1 MVNWNRWPPRG
12 WEAPTSAQRPAIFT
26 AITGYI
32 TSALIG
38 IGLSAAVAG
47 VAANLVVG
55 AVLLGI
61 SVMMTPRPPVMKTPQ
76 AQAVLNQSTSPR
88 IRGYGYA
95 LLGGTRAFWDSR
107 DGYLYQAVMM
117 HSGEVDY
124 IERFHIGD
132 TAVTLDGNGDV
143 TTAQFVTQEGGR
155 GGIGGTPPTNVYNVR
170 IRQHVGWANQ
180 PADQMLMDA
189 FPGIWTAAHQ
199 LRGIAYFVTRFRSP
213 KQEDFQR
220 VFPEGYNTPVRALC
234 RLSRVYDP
242 RTDTIGWSDNASL
255 AILDYLTHP
264 DGFGKS
270 RSDCDLNSF
279 ALFAALCDQDVMK
292 ADGSYEKRY
301 RLWGVYSLNAEPEDV
316 LRKMR
321 ATCDA
326 ELYQN
331 AQGKIA
337 IRGGRWEAP
346 TVTITDRDILG
357 HSMEQGNDAFSAFNE
372 LKIMYT
378 SPAHDFQTMEAT
390 AWKDLADQD
399 VRGPIPSDLDLD
411 FVMSPSQARRLAK
424 IHIAKSNPR
433 WKGRI
438 KTNLMGLNALGER
451 TIRVILPELEI
462 DEAFY
467 VAGFSIAP
475 DLTSVEIEVMTIS
488 EAAYQWNPAT
498 EEGQNPAIPQDTA
511 PDLNLPVP
519 QNLILTSP
527 SAGVIWA
534 EVTAPD
540 RSGLELQVQI
550 RAGAGSV
557 WQDMP
562 TNDDNVSAAI
572 SLPQGAYEATA
583 RWRAPTN
590 AAGNWSFPY
599 AAIDT
604 SAPVPA
610 PVDVDAELQ
619 PDDVTVAISF
629 RMPDVST
636 NLLAKVWRVTSG
648 GPFSAAVEVSS
659 GYGAPNAS
667 YTSNDLP
674 GSGSW
679 DYYFTAESGGNRSTP
694 AGPASVTVP
703 V

>member
-1 MVNWNRWPPRG
+1 MFYEFGPPQLPFRR
-12 WEAPTSAQRPAIFT
+12 AKAKRYKAIFT

-107 DGYLYQAVMM
+107 DGYLCQAVMM

-132 TAVTLDGNGDV
+132 TTVTLDGNGDV
-143 TTAQFVTQEGGR
+143 TTSQFVTQEGGR

-170 IRQHVGWANQ
+170 ISQHVGWANQ
-180 PADQMLMDA
+180 PADQLLMNA

-199 LRGIAYFVTRFRSP
+199 LRGIAYFVTRFRST

-242 RTDTIGWSDNASL
+242 RTDTFGWSDNASL

-279 ALFAALCDQDVMK
+279 ALFAALCDTQVPL
-292 ADGSYEKRY
+292 AAGGSEKRY

-399 VRGPIPSDLDLD
+399 ARGPIPSDLDLD
-411 FVMSPSQARRLAK
+411 FVPSPSQARRLAK

-488 EAAYQWNPAT
+488 EAAYQWTPAM
-498 EEGQNPAIPQDTA
+498 EEGQNPAIPQDTT
-511 PDLNLPVP
+511 PDLTFPVP
-519 QNLILTSP
+519 QGLVLSV
-527 SAGVIWA
+527 SAGKVI
-534 EVTAPD
+534 TATVDAPP
-540 RSGLELQVQI
+540 RSGLGLQVQI

-557 WQDMP
+557 WQEMAVA
-562 TNDDNVSAAI
+562 TDNLSAVFG
-572 SLPQGAYEATA
+572 PVPDGAYQVQA
-583 RWRAPTN
+583 RWTGALN
-590 AAGNWSFPY
+590 AAGAWTFPY
-599 AAIDT
+599 AEVDT
-604 SAPVPA
+604 TTAVPPPTELSAVRSGA
-610 PVDVDAELQ
+610 N
-619 PDDVTVAISF
+619 VTVSWRNPNVASF
-629 RMPDVST
+629 SR
-636 NLLAKVWRVTSG
+636 ARVWRASG
-648 GPFSAAVEVSS
+648 TNPFSSAVEISMQYGSPNTVYTFADVPGVGTWRYWVTAVNSS
-659 GYGAPNAS
+659 GTAS
-667 YTSNDLP
+667 P
-674 GSGSW
+674 
-679 DYYFTAESGGNRSTP
+679 P
-694 AGPASVTVP
+694 VGPASVTVT
-703 V
+703 